1 MNSDVVTGLEQ
12 LEKVM
17 VAGNYAARSIMAYA
31 REIRFFA
38 EYFPDSKPKEWTE
51 NHVIEYMRYLKMTL
65 GASYSK
71 HKMVAQ
77 SMAFF
82 FRHVLKT
89 PFDSKSKLYPRREF
103 KLPCVL
109 SQEEIKKIIEHA
121 SSSKQRALVEL
132 FYSSGVRLEE
142 LQYLKMTDIEASNN
156 RIRVNNG
163 KGKKQRYTI
172 LSQTC
177 LNSLREYFRNEE
189 IKPKV
194 YLFEGQTPGKPMNSR
209 SIQHSVR
216 MAYKNAKLMHKE
228 RKVHALRHSFATHLL
243 DNGVDIFT
251 IKELLGHSKIET
263 TMVYLHLQTS
273 KRNMLVSP
281 LDVLYKPK
289 NEIELIA
296 TGSAILNG

>member
-1 MNSDVVTGLEQ
+1 MI
-12 LEKVM
+12 
-17 VAGNYAARSIMAYA
+17 AGNYATRSLEAYA

-38 EYFPDSKPKEWTE
+38 EYFPDLEPKNWTE
-51 NHVIEYMRYLKMTL
+51 DHLREYMTFLKTTL
-65 GASYSK
+65 GSSYSK

-82 FRHVLKT
+82 FRHVLKR
-89 PFDSKSKLYPRREF
+89 PFDSMAKLYPRREF

-109 SQEEIKKIIEHA
+109 SQEEIKKLLEHA
-121 SSSKQRALVEL
+121 SSLKQRALVEL
-132 FYSSGVRLEE
+132 FYSSGMRLEE
-142 LQYLKMTDIEASNN
+142 LQYLKMTDIEASQN

-163 KGKKQRYTI
+163 KGRKQRFTI

-177 LNSLREYFRNEE
+177 LKSLRNYFLQEE
-189 IKPKV
+189 NKPKI
-194 YLFEGQTPGKPMNSR
+194 YLFEGQIPGKPMNSR

-216 MAYKNAKLMHKE
+216 MAYKNADLMHKE

-281 LDVLYKPK
+281 LDMLYKPK

-296 TGSAILNG
+296 TGSTVLNG